1 MIVFVVSMSEN
12 KENDDQVCL
21 IVFVSLYFLGPVHMY
36 LFCQKIEIF
45 YPFPKKKRVHTLCF
59 IILFARPHENPI
71 ATENGTHLDGNMRIH
86 WQLSL

>member
-1 MIVFVVSMSEN
+1 
-12 KENDDQVCL
+12 
-21 IVFVSLYFLGPVHMY
+21 MY
-36 LFCQKIEIF
+36 LFLSENGDFLSLSK
-45 YPFPKKKRVHTLCF
+45 KKKRFHTLCF